1 MDEVTKS
8 LLSRVKKTP
17 TAAAFLQLASIYKHH
32 SKFFSAQV
40 TLQEALDTL
49 KVPASPII
57 LTDLVALLDSMPAIL
72 GDEYLPVTKT
82 PAEGLFLVASLLAEL
97 HLLQG
102 HSVDA
107 LKVVTFAV
115 KCYAASDLNE
125 KTLWQVAICVLLE
138 AWLKVTYIFL
148 YRKKFEKA
156 LQCYSH
162 LQQLEQWVESQQVH
176 SSERLNS
183 VLGTIHLSRFLV
195 LKDQTALERAGLH
208 LASVHTGEALLC
220 YLHLTKSSRASEVV
234 RELVQTYSED
244 VRYWVWLGLIEHNGA
259 AIRKALSLE
268 PRNWYCWA
276 AFAYLQY
283 RAGALEE
290 CCYSLQIAYKLD
302 YKDYRLSLLRSLLE
316 RDLGHSEKS
325 AELTS
330 FAADLEPAL
339 ALSQVLQSS

>member
-8 LLSRVKKTP
+8 LLSKVKKSP
-17 TAAAFLQLASIYKHH
+17 TAAAYLQLASIYKHH

-49 KVPASPII
+49 KAPTSPVV
-57 LTDLVALLDSMPAIL
+57 LTDLVALLDQMPAVL
-72 GDEYLPVTKT
+72 GDEYLPIAK
-82 PAEGLFLVASLLAEL
+82 PSSEGLFLVASLLAEL

-102 HSVDA
+102 HSIEA
-107 LKVVTFAV
+107 LKVVVFAV
-115 KCYAASDLNE
+115 KCYAASELN
-125 KTLWQVAICVLLE
+125 TSALWQVAVCVLLE
-138 AWLKVTYIFL
+138 AWLKVAYIFL

-156 LQCYSH
+156 LQCYNY
-162 LQQLEQWVESQQVH
+162 LQQLEQWVESQQVQGN
-176 SSERLNS
+176 ERLS
-183 VLGTIHLSRFLV
+183 CVLSTIHLSRFLV
-195 LKDQTALERAGLH
+195 LKEQTALERAGLY

-220 YLHLTKSSRASEVV
+220 YLHLTKNSRASEVI

-283 RAGALEE
+283 EAGALEE
-290 CCYSLQIAYKLD
+290 CCYSLQIAHKLD

-316 RDLGHSEKS
+316 RDLGRTEKA